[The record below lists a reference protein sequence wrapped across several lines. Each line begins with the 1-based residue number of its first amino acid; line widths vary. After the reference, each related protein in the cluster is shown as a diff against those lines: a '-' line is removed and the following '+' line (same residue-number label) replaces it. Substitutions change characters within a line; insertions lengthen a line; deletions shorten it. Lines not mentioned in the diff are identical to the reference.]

1 MLHLRLAMDLILINN
16 SQVTACLPTDTKDN
30 KHALCPSRVT
40 MLYLLFVIAMSKTN
54 CANASLGKTGKDNK
68 VTNKHSHKTE
78 VNLNRSHRE
87 VKVTLKFAISM
98 EVYSVTTP
106 QTSVFAELQC
116 DNIRS

>member
-1 MLHLRLAMDLILINN
+1 MPRG
-16 SQVTACLPTDTKDN
+16 TKDN
-30 KHALCPSRVT
+30 EHALCPSRVT

-78 VNLNRSHRE
+78 VNLSSDVTLRE

-98 EVYSVTTP
+98 EVYSITTP
-106 QTSVFAELQC
+106 QTSVFAEL
-116 DNIRS
+116 